1 MKRRFWLI
9 VLVALVVAALWP
21 RLAETQFETPNR
33 AFHNATAFKLEG
45 KHLTLPCESCHLNGQ
60 YRGTPTTCYSC
71 HWVRRKDD
79 RFQTRL
85 GTECESCHRPISWT
99 AVRWDHGAQAGMPL
113 NADHRL
119 LGCES
124 CHRTANFR
132 SASLSCVSCHQKDF
146 DRTQSP
152 NHRTAGFPA
161 TCESCHRPSDS
172 TWQGSVAGGFS
183 HAAVFPLVGN
193 HATLA
198 CQSCHKNSVYRGTP
212 RDCVG
217 CHLPNYTSAQNPNHV
232 AANFP
237 TTCESCHRPTD
248 PQWRGTAFNH
258 NAVFA
263 LVGVHATQ
271 ACATCH
277 KNNVFRGTPRDCVG
291 CHLPNYNSAQNPN
304 HVAANFPTTCETCHR
319 PTDPQW
325 RGTTFNHNAVFALV
339 GVHATQACATCHK
352 NNVYRGTPRDCVG
365 CHLPNYNS
373 AQNPNHVAANFPTT
387 CDTCHRPTDPQWRGA
402 TFNHNAVFALVGVH
416 ATQACAACH
425 INNVYRGTPRACAGC
440 HLPSYNATRNPNH
453 VSAGFPTTCESCHR
467 STDPSWNQ
475 GQFNHTGFPLTG
487 PHNRP
492 CAQCHTTPNNFAQF
506 SCTVC
511 HARGE
516 TDGHHRGVGGYRY
529 DSVACYS
536 CHPNGRH

>member
-1 MKRRFWLI
+1 MKWSGVATECRACHTDVHLGQITGPCEACHTAQSFHVPTYRHRNRSLFDFFAGRHVTATCEACHKPATRQFPAGRGTAIVFQADTRCVACHRDVHRGALGSELHQLSPTMKRRFWLI

-198 CQSCHKNSVYRGTP
+198 CQSCHKNNVYRGTP

-232 AANFP
+232 AASFP

-248 PQWRGTAFNH
+248 PQWRGTR
-258 NAVFA
+258 
-263 LVGVHATQ
+263 LQSQRGVRLGRRSCHAGLRHVPQ
-271 ACATCH
+271 EQCL
-277 KNNVFRGTPRDCVG
+277 PRD
-291 CHLPNYNSAQNPN
+291 
-304 HVAANFPTTCETCHR
+304 AA
-319 PTDPQW
+319 
-325 RGTTFNHNAVFALV
+325 
-339 GVHATQACATCHK
+339 
-352 NNVYRGTPRDCVG
+352 
-365 CHLPNYNS
+365 
-373 AQNPNHVAANFPTT
+373 
-387 CDTCHRPTDPQWRGA
+387 
-402 TFNHNAVFALVGVH
+402 
-416 ATQACAACH
+416 
-425 INNVYRGTPRACAGC
+425 
-440 HLPSYNATRNPNH
+440 
-453 VSAGFPTTCESCHR
+453 
-467 STDPSWNQ
+467 
-475 GQFNHTGFPLTG
+475 
-487 PHNRP
+487 
-492 CAQCHTTPNNFAQF
+492 
-506 SCTVC
+506 
-511 HARGE
+511 
-516 TDGHHRGVGGYRY
+516 
-529 DSVACYS
+529 
-536 CHPNGRH
+536 